1 MPAALENLDLSYN
14 KLSFISE
21 ELLFYFNNFK
31 VLKLDHNPLNC
42 ERLKFSIDGMNEPL
56 RTFLSEECQLK
67 TESQVLEIVLISSS
81 VTVAIAVF
89 VIVICK

>member
-1 MPAALENLDLSYN
+1 MPASLENLDLSYN

-42 ERLKFSIDGMNEPL
+42 ERLKFSIDGMNEQL